1 MRRVPRPDRTSAIC
15 GILILIAF
23 AHILGHTRRR
33 FPLESLEGAR
43 RVVDAAADKKASDIV
58 LLDIHDL
65 SIIADYFV
73 ICTGTNPPQIGAI
86 ASAVDEE
93 LGKAGANLLH
103 REGNPES
110 GWVLLDFGDIIC
122 HVFGPMER
130 EYYQLE
136 RLWGAAQRL
145 LYVE

>member
-1 MRRVPRPDRTSAIC
+1 M
-15 GILILIAF
+15 
-23 AHILGHTRRR
+23 
-33 FPLESLEGAR
+33 
-43 RVVDAAADKKASDIV
+43 VDAAADKKASNIV

-73 ICTGTNPPQIGAI
+73 ICTGTNPRQIDAI
-86 ASAVDEE
+86 AAAVDEE
-93 LGKAGANLLH
+93 MGQVGEPLLH

-110 GWVLLDFGDIIC
+110 GWILLDFGDIIC

-130 EYYQLE
+130 EYYSLE
-136 RLWGAAQRL
+136 RLWGAAPRL

>member
-1 MRRVPRPDRTSAIC
+1 MQVRRHHKTTPILWAITA
-15 GILILIAF
+15 G
-23 AHILGHTRRR
+23 GS
-33 FPLESLEGAR
+33 PLESLESAR

-73 ICTGTNPPQIGAI
+73 ICTGTNPRQIGAI

-93 LGKAGANLLH
+93 LGKMGEHLLH
-103 REGNPES
+103 REGTPDS
-110 GWVLLDFGDIIC
+110 GWMLLDFGDVIC

-136 RLWGAAQRL
+136 RLWEAAPRL